1 MPYTPIQIVDKWLEP
16 DFKFFINREG
26 SIKER
31 ISFLM
36 QNNNMKDEYLGA
48 CLDYIRWGGQ
58 TTVMYELGATG
69 LISFIQHWM
78 KLNKDNLIWSDEDPQ
93 KNFKL
98 PYINYDKC
106 PRDEKHKGLIKD
118 LDGRIRCSH
127 KSKKELKPSFVD
139 SYTTF
144 DELSDMKVTEFYESG
159 PHIPPEDEDG
169 SFLCD
174 DKEIKQYEK
183 EMDNFNNEEPNF
195 VVNDVCYAILSDENS
210 ILSLEEVLDRLNLEL
225 KTRVVYCRGGYSSRC
240 NRLEEL
246 DERQREFAFCPGHA
260 EENNYTVHPFSGW
273 TLAWYVQKW
282 YEQTPNGQAPVFE
295 KRRRT

>member
-1 MPYTPIQIVDKWLEP
+1 MPYTPIQIIDKWLEP

-26 SIKER
+26 SIKDMMR
-31 ISFLM
+31 FLM
-36 QNNNMKDEYLGA
+36 KGNNMKDEYLGA

-69 LISFIQHWM
+69 LINFIQHWM
-78 KLNKDNLIWSDEDPQ
+78 RLNKDNLIWSDKDPSE
-93 KNFKL
+93 KFKL
-98 PYINYDKC
+98 PYINHGEC

-118 LDGRIRCSH
+118 LGGRIRCSH

-144 DELSDMKVTEFYESG
+144 DELSDMKITEFYELESMG
-159 PHIPPEDEDG
+159 PSQDEDG
-169 SFLCD
+169 
-174 DKEIKQYEK
+174 
-183 EMDNFNNEEPNF
+183 NNEKPTF

-210 ILSLEEVLDRLNLEL
+210 ILSLEKVLDRLNFEPKY
-225 KTRVVYCRGGYSSRC
+225 KTVYCSDHYDLGPC
-240 NRLEEL
+240 KRLDKL
-246 DERQREFAFCPGHA
+246 DDWEKDLAFCPGHS
-260 EENNYTVHPFSGW
+260 EENNVTVHPFCGW

-282 YEQTPNGQAPVFE
+282 YKQTPNGQAPVFE